1 MKRTRLEDT
10 LVAVAWLA
18 LMVLATILN
27 CTEGHRP

>member
-10 LVAVAWLA
+10 FVAVAWLA
-18 LMVLATILN
+18 LTALAIILN